1 MKMLERECQVCGAKW
16 RYYTD
21 SSEEEDK
28 IKASS
33 QPCGHQG
40 LSTFTEVELVVNK
53 KCTTC
58 WGRGYMRIVEGHNR
72 KIVPCRCLRRKK
84 DDT

>member
-1 MKMLERECQVCGAKW
+1 MKMLERECQVCGAKL

-21 SSEEEDK
+21 SSEEEDM

-40 LSTFTEVELVVNK
+40 LSTLLR
-53 KCTTC
+53 
-58 WGRGYMRIVEGHNR
+58 GRIERLYHVD
-72 KIVPCRCLRRKK
+72 V
-84 DDT
+84 